1 MKTGRTTALRLA
13 LALVLLFSPWVIAKN
28 RQEPVD
34 LAFGIVPQQSASKLA
49 TLWTPIL
56 AYLSQKT
63 GYAIHFKTARDIPTF
78 ERRLAAGDYDLAYMN
93 PYHYTV
99 FSQRPGYRVFAAE
112 KDRMLTGIIVV
123 RKDSLYQ
130 DIAELDGQTVAF
142 PAPAAFA
149 ASLLTRAQLK
159 TIGVS
164 VVPKYVSSHDSVY
177 HAAAMGLYPAG
188 GGVVS
193 TFDNLDPAIKEK
205 LRIIW
210 KTKEYSP
217 HAIASHPR
225 VPATVIKRVQQ
236 AMLDMNQDPQG
247 RALLSAINF
256 QGIRRATDIEYD
268 DVRALKIGLLDKLIA
283 ANKGTH

>member
-1 MKTGRTTALRLA
+1 MKTGQTTAVRLA
-13 LALVLLFSPWVIAKN
+13 LALVLLFSPVVMAQSGQK
-28 RQEPVD
+28 PVY

-49 TLWTPIL
+49 GLWTPIL

-63 GYAIHFKTARDIPTF
+63 GYTIHFKTARDIPTF
-78 ERRLAAGDYDLAYMN
+78 EHRLAAGDYDLAYMN

-99 FSQRPGYRVFAAE
+99 FSRRPGYRVFAAE
-112 KDRMLTGIIVV
+112 KGRMLTGIIVV
-123 RKDSLYQ
+123 RKDSVYQ
-130 DIAELDGQTVAF
+130 NIAALDGLTVAF

-149 ASLLTRAQLK
+149 ASLLTRAQLR
-159 TIGVS
+159 TVGVS

-177 HAAAMGLYPAG
+177 QAAAMGLYPAG

-217 HAIASHPR
+217 HAITSHAR
-225 VPATVIKRVQQ
+225 VPADVIKRVQQ
-236 AMLDMNQDPQG
+236 AMLEMHQDPQG
-247 RALLSAINF
+247 KALLGAINF
-256 QGIRRATDIEYD
+256 QGIRIATDGEYN
-268 DVRALKIGLLDKLIA
+268 DVRALKIGLLDKLVA
-283 ANKGTH
+283 ANNGAR

>member
-1 MKTGRTTALRLA
+1 MKTGRTAALRLA
-13 LALVLLFSPWVIAKN
+13 LALILLSSPVVIAKN
-28 RQEPVD
+28 GQEPAD

-49 TLWTPIL
+49 GLWTPIL
-56 AYLSQKT
+56 AYLSRKT
-63 GYAIHFKTARDIPTF
+63 GYAIHFKTAKDIPTF

-99 FSQRPGYRVFAAE
+99 FSRRPGYRVFAAE
-112 KDRMLTGIIVV
+112 KGRMLMGIIVV

-130 DIAELDGQTVAF
+130 DIAELNGQTVAF

-159 TIGVS
+159 NMGVS
-164 VVPKYVSSHDSVY
+164 VAPKYVSSHDSVY
-177 HAAAMGLYPAG
+177 HATAMGLYPAG

-193 TFDNLDPAIKEK
+193 TFDNLDPVIKEK

-217 HAIASHPR
+217 HAIASHAR
-225 VPATVIKRVQQ
+225 VPAHVIKRMQR
-236 AMLDMNQDPQG
+236 AMLEMSHDPQG
-247 RALLSAINF
+247 RALLSTINF
-256 QGIRRATDIEYD
+256 QGIRMATDSEYD
-268 DVRALKIGLLDKLIA
+268 DVRALKIGLLDRLIENSNGA
-283 ANKGTH
+283 R